1 MRGYTKEGSIE
12 VVEQIEVDSVW
23 VANRVGFAL
32 HTVGQRQFVAYYDR
46 HRMMTV
52 ASRNIDGDQWRKT
65 TLPSKL
71 MWDSHNSVALGIDEQ
86 GYIHV
91 CGNMHTHPL
100 CYFRSEKPYD
110 IGHMIGH
117 HSMIGQDE
125 ERVTYPRFFYD
136 RQGRLLFSYRSG
148 TCGNG
153 NILVNRFEPENQRW
167 VRHLNTPLFEGIGAN
182 DKRAAYHTYVKD
194 AEGHF
199 HFVWLW
205 RWTPMV
211 ETCHQ
216 LCYATSPDLVHW
228 KNAAGQPVALS
239 FRPDMKEVI
248 VDDVPSK
255 GGLHNSRYQIIL
267 THDRRPLIGYVK
279 YDRQGLTQLYVAKYD
294 GGKWISK
301 QISDWDF
308 RWKFIEGG
316 DQMTKGG
323 RFRLAGISDEGVLA
337 IPWSTEKGGS
347 GQYTLDVETLEP
359 VTTEMSLQ
367 CEYPKAAHVR
377 LSDTLGLTV
386 NLTNDQGG
394 IQEKGVRYLLKWE
407 SRGASHGRHAPK
419 VIPEGPVC
427 KLIVLKMQQKQ

>member
-1 MRGYTKEGSIE
+1 
-12 VVEQIEVDSVW
+12 
-23 VANRVGFAL
+23 
-32 HTVGQRQFVAYYDR
+32 QFVAYYDR

-52 ASRNIDGDQWRKT
+52 ASRDIGSDRWQKT

-91 CGNMHTHPL
+91 SGNMHTHPL

-110 IGHMIGH
+110 IRRMIAHHRMIGR
-117 HSMIGQDE
+117 DE

-136 RQGRLLFSYRSG
+136 RLGRLLFSYRSG

-153 NILVNRFEPENQRW
+153 NILVNRFEPENERW
-167 VRHLNTPLFEGIGAN
+167 VRHLNTPLFEGIEAN
-182 DKRAAYHTYVKD
+182 DNRAAYHTYTKD

-199 HFVWLW
+199 HFVWMW

-216 LCYATSPDLVHW
+216 LCYATSPDLIHW
-228 KNAAGQPVALS
+228 KNAAGQPVPLP
-239 FRPDMKEVI
+239 FRPDMKEVT

-267 THDRRPLIGYVK
+267 TQDGRPMIGYVK
-279 YDRQGLTQLYVAKYD
+279 YDGQGLTQLYMAKYD
-294 GGKWISK
+294 GGQWISK

-316 DQMTKGG
+316 DQMTEGG
-323 RFRLAGISDEGVLA
+323 RFRLAGISEEGVLV
-337 IPWSTEKGGS
+337 IPWSTEKGDS
-347 GQYTLDVETLEP
+347 GQYTLDTETLEP
-359 VTTEMSLQ
+359 ATTVATVEPS
-367 CEYPKAAHVR
+367 YPEAVRKR
-377 LSDTLGLTV
+377 LSDTPGLSV
-386 NLTNDQGG
+386 NLSDDNGG
-394 IQEKGVRYLLKWE
+394 TQEDGVRYLLKWE
-407 SRGASHGRHAPK
+407 SRGGSHGRHAPQ
-419 VIPEGPVC
+419 VIPEGPVSR
-427 KLIVLKMQQKQ
+427 LVVLKIQ